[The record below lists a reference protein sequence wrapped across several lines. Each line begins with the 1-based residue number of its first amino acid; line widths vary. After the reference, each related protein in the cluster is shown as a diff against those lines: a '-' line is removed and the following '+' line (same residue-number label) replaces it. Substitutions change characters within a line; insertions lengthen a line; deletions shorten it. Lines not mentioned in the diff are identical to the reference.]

1 MSLANPGTPSC
12 SRMWL
17 DRPPTSRPLLMLS
30 PDVPA
35 GPHGPTSVA
44 SPAPGTLGHSIQ
56 LDSHP
61 LNSTRTVRNHPLV
74 FTHPALPGPATCG
87 LRFGCAGHR
96 ADTTNETERLSPLP
110 LRQRHTVTQRGRGG
124 RPAALPSS
132 QSHIWRCCLV
142 SPPWPR
148 PRCAPGTYVRDGA
161 PVGDGAL
168 GGYPRARDALADA
181 SSWNRA
187 QGRPWKT

>member
-17 DRPPTSRPLLMLS
+17 DRPPTSRPLHMLS
-30 PDVPA
+30 RRSRRPPRAHLCGLPCPRHSRPQHSTRFASSELNSDSAESPA
-35 GPHGPTSVA
+35 GVHTSSA
-44 SPAPGTLGHSIQ
+44 T
-56 LDSHP
+56 
-61 LNSTRTVRNHPLV
+61 
-74 FTHPALPGPATCG
+74 GPATCG

-124 RPAALPSS
+124 RPAALPGS

-181 SSWNRA
+181 SSWSRA